1 MEADP
6 AVKNWIELEDEAEAE
21 KARARMIR
29 RVSAVMDP
37 PLINLTEASA
47 YHPTC
52 SLSPPPTSPV
62 SHAGHT
68 SLVFAR
74 ARAPTHLVPMGPR
87 WDPKEAMDCS
97 EDAPRGADGK
107 ADSPSSNLSMLFT
120 QHSEEVVQEPHNE
133 CVEAVDLPATQVLT
147 GDRAKPLD
155 THHLC
160 PRTEGVVASG
170 PARTTGTGLVADV
183 ALEGPMRT
191 GDNYPHDMGCPSGG
205 DDLASSNGPADTP
218 LPPMIPPYALP
229 DEWLDVY
236 ATLAAIPSAP
246 THDNVGAH
254 PSNLLGCGS
263 FSECVERARVHA
275 VKIDID
281 AIESTARSLL
291 DDGLGVD
298 QAIMAGHISTIRTQ
312 GMGQALKRMSAQ
324 MLPSTLHPRNHLI
337 SDPPERHSPLPVQQ
351 HPSLV
356 VKLTP
361 TQQAVMEAH
370 CDRITPPPSL
380 RSSCTQSSD
389 GGHPAHPGSVH
400 TGNDI

>member
-6 AVKNWIELEDEAEAE
+6 AEKNWIELEDEAEAE

-133 CVEAVDLPATQVLT
+133 CVEAVDLPTTQVLT

-170 PARTTGTGLVADV
+170 QAWTTGTGLVADV

-191 GDNYPHDMGCPSGG
+191 GDNYPHDMGCSSGG

-236 ATLAAIPSAP
+236 ATLAAIPSTP
-246 THDNVGAH
+246 THDDVGAH

-298 QAIMAGHISTIRTQ
+298 QAIMAGHISTIRAQ
-312 GMGQALKRMSAQ
+312 GMGQALKRMSVQ

-351 HPSLV
+351 HPSFV

-370 CDRITPPPSL
+370 CDRITPPL
-380 RSSCTQSSD
+380 
-389 GGHPAHPGSVH
+389 PAKLMYVVQ
-400 TGNDI
+400 